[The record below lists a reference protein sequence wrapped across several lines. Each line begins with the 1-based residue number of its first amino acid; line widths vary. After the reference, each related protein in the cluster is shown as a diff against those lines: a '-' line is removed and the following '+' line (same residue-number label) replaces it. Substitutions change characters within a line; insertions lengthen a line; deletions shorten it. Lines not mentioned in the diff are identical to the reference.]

1 MARRVRT
8 SESEPV
14 RASLSAATVG
24 AAVAVEEGSEVVDA
38 VAVVVEVVVEVPT
51 VMVPVCSTT
60 WFDGNVESITVTK
73 KVPSA
78 GSIVVDE
85 DAVTV
90 MVAVSPSTFDPPQ
103 LHPGVS
109 DPIKQLRDP
118 APLWEEV
125 MSEKKKSPVAPPCGV
140 TSRSNVSVSV
150 PVLVKSTVMV
160 VDSPGARFAS
170 PIVSVVSAGTKAPAG
185 TANSRPASRRAAPTP
200 ARDAVRW

>member
-24 AAVAVEEGSEVVDA
+24 AAVVVEEGSEVE
-38 VAVVVEVVVEVPT
+38 VVVVVVVVVEVPT
-51 VMVPVCSTT
+51 VMVPVWSTT

-73 KVPSA
+73 KVPS
-78 GSIVVDE
+78 GKSIGVP
-85 DAVTV
+85 VTV

-125 MSEKKKSPVAPPCGV
+125 MLKKWKTPVAPLSGV
-140 TSRSNVSVSV
+140 TSRSNISVSV

-170 PIVSVVSAGTKAPAG
+170 LIVSVVSAGTRAPAG
-185 TANSRPASRRAAPTP
+185 TANSTTTSRRAAPTP